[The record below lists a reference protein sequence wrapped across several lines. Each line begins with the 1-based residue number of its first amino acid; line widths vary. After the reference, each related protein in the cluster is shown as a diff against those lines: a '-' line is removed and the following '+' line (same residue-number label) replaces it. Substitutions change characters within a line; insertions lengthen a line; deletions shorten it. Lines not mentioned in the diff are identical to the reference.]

1 MFVVESSC
9 VGADIFL
16 ISTGLSELLMLNARV
31 GIAVVGVDGSSN
43 FLERRSV
50 KARAIDIFLATSLI
64 VFRNCECFASK
75 EAEDFQR
82 RVSSLVP
89 RWPTRDSRRG
99 GRAANKLI
107 RIWYCESFRFD

>member
-1 MFVVESSC
+1 VVESSC

-64 VFRNCECFASK
+64 VFRNCECFAYVLWAKAS
-75 EAEDFQR
+75 
-82 RVSSLVP
+82 
-89 RWPTRDSRRG
+89 
-99 GRAANKLI
+99 
-107 RIWYCESFRFD
+107 